1 MTSARGSVKVE
12 YRKVIDQ
19 SKEVAPGGRYVV
31 DESQKVVTESRKVA
45 AAGSLYIIL
54 ILLDCPKTWAV

>member
-1 MTSARGSVKVE
+1 MKVE

-45 AAGSLYIIL
+45 AVCDKAKKNGNTALQEVGWTR
-54 ILLDCPKTWAV
+54 KK

>member
-1 MTSARGSVKVE
+1 MKVE

-19 SKEVAPGGRYVV
+19 SKEVASGGRYVV

-45 AAGSLYIIL
+45 TVC
-54 ILLDCPKTWAV
+54 DK

>member
-1 MTSARGSVKVE
+1 MKVE

-19 SKEVAPGGRYVV
+19 SKEVAPGGRYVA

>member
-31 DESQKVVTESRKVA
+31 DENQKVVTESRKVA

-54 ILLDCPKTWAV
+54 ILLDYPKT

>member
-31 DESQKVVTESRKVA
+31 DESQKVVAERREVVISA
-45 AAGSLYIIL
+45 SLYIMRP
-54 ILLDCPKTWAV
+54 LLDAPKTGAV